1 MTSPHETQPED
12 DRVSETPEGLSGIVR
27 RVLSHHPSPE
37 ERLEQ
42 LLAERRREL
51 AEQAAVVEQ
60 TLDDLER
67 REEQLRDARASIER
81 LLRLGQRDL
90 DLRESDLV
98 RLGRELTERQVHVEN
113 EEAELARRR
122 VELGAVE
129 LKRAALEQRDRALAA
144 REASVEAREAE
155 VEPGIEAGTEVEAE
169 VEEPV
174 VESASDAVSDE
185 EESTF
190 VLFVPGAGYRLAE
203 VVRKSPTVGEQL
215 ELDDTLYVVA
225 RVGRSPLPG
234 DDRRCA
240 YLMKRGPRHAAS
252 AGTS

>member
-12 DRVSETPEGLSGIVR
+12 DRASETPEGLSRIVR

-98 RLGRELTERQVHVEN
+98 RLGRELTERQSHVEN

-155 VEPGIEAGTEVEAE
+155 VDVEVDEQVVEA
-169 VEEPV
+169 
-174 VESASDAVSDE
+174 
-185 EESTF
+185 
-190 VLFVPGAGYRLAE
+190 
-203 VVRKSPTVGEQL
+203 
-215 ELDDTLYVVA
+215 
-225 RVGRSPLPG
+225 
-234 DDRRCA
+234 
-240 YLMKRGPRHAAS
+240 
-252 AGTS
+252 